1 MPDRYVLIGEN
12 VSKSPTP
19 RMMEAAFLELG
30 VDAVYQS
37 SNVKASELDSTFAEL
52 KESDLR
58 GANVTIPH
66 KMSIVRLLDSLDEV
80 SSKIR
85 AVNTIKEESGKYRGF
100 NTDVDGIV
108 GPLRSRGISRVRRA
122 VVLGTGGAARAFCQA
137 MHMLGCANL
146 LVIYRSQERAAGFIS
161 AIRDKFP
168 DIMIESASTDALPDW
183 EPDLLFNASP
193 AGVDGLPLP
202 VELDRLL
209 EGGSTAF
216 DAVYFPVD
224 TELVRLATELGCRVV
239 YGHEMLLHQALKS
252 FQIWT
257 GRAPPVDAMSR
268 VLHDALGVIGRR

>member
-1 MPDRYVLIGEN
+1 
-12 VSKSPTP
+12 
-19 RMMEAAFLELG
+19 MMEAAFHELG

-52 KESDLR
+52 KDSDLK

-80 SSKIR
+80 SSRIR
-85 AVNTIKEESGKYRGF
+85 AVNTIKEENGKYRGF

-108 GPLRSRGISRVRRA
+108 GPLRSRGISRVGRA

-137 MHMLGCANL
+137 MHILGCANL
-146 LVIYRSQERAAGFIS
+146 LVIYRSRERAAGFI
-161 AIRDKFP
+161 AGIRDKFP
-168 DIMIESASTDALPDW
+168 DIMVESASTDALPDW

-193 AGVDGLPLP
+193 AGANGVPLPL
-202 VELDRLL
+202 ELDRLL
-209 EGGSTAF
+209 EGGPTAF

-224 TELVRLATELGCRVV
+224 TELVRLATELGCQVV

-257 GRAPPVDAMSR
+257 GRAPPADAMSMA
-268 VLHDALGVIGRR
+268 LHDALGVIV